1 MKFSY
6 VTFVPNKQQQ
16 QQQQVKGKRSKPLT
30 MVSYFTDTARNSCSD
45 PFDGSM
51 DLSLHFNVE
60 TELPSSTRRHVPPP
74 VQIAMNPPLPPS
86 SPQHSPKQ
94 TSKPI
99 TPEPIEAIL
108 SIPVLSPNTLPQN
121 VFESAHGKTVLCRS
135 ARHRKPRF
143 EARPKKEVCNREP
156 TTQRMSSKISKSQH
170 HWGRNTLTTTNH
182 FSTVLSH
189 TDIQQAILV
198 VSNSRG
204 QREETKETSSLI
216 QNLNLNKEQALPNTT
231 SCRGSSVLA
240 ETTVSSPAVPKK
252 VRTSISI
259 FELLNPE
266 E

>member
-16 QQQQVKGKRSKPLT
+16 QPLKGKRSKPLT

-74 VQIAMNPPLPPS
+74 VQIEMNPLIPPS
-86 SPQHSPKQ
+86 SPPERSPKQ
-94 TSKPI
+94 TSKHI
-99 TPEPIEAIL
+99 LPEPIEAIL
-108 SIPVLSPNTLPQN
+108 SIPVLSPTTFPQN
-121 VFESAHGKTVLCRS
+121 VFASGNSKTVLCRS
-135 ARHRKPRF
+135 TRHRKPRF
-143 EARPKKEVCNREP
+143 EARPKKEICNREP
-156 TTQRMSSKISKSQH
+156 TTLRTSPKISKSQQRWSRTTH
-170 HWGRNTLTTTNH
+170 TTTNH
-182 FSTVLSH
+182 FSSVLSH
-189 TDIQQAILV
+189 PDIQQAILV
-198 VSNSRG
+198 VSNNHG
-204 QREETKETSSLI
+204 QQDETKETSSVI
-216 QNLNLNKEQALPNTT
+216 QNLHLNREQALPNTT
-231 SCRGSSVLA
+231 LRDSSVFSG
-240 ETTVSSPAVPKK
+240 TTVSSSVPKN